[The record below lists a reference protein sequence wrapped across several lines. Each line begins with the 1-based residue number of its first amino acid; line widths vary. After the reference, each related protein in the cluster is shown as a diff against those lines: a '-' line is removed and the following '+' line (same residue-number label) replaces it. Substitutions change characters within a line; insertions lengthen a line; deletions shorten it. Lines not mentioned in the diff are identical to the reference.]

1 MKDFRKLE
9 VWQKAHGLVSAVYR
23 ETAGFPKEEIYGL
36 TSQIRRA
43 AVSMP
48 ANIAEGC
55 GRNGDAEL
63 AHFLQMASGS
73 ASELTYELELARD
86 LKYLTTEQY
95 ASLDSNLIEV
105 GKMLNVLIHR
115 IRSSSSTPPRAGR

>member
-9 VWQKAHGLVSAVYR
+9 VWQKAHGLVLAVYR
-23 ETAGFPKEEIYGL
+23 ETAGFPKKEIYGL
-36 TSQIRRA
+36 TSQVRRA

>member
-1 MKDFRKLE
+1 ME
-9 VWQKAHGLVSAVYR
+9 VWQKAHGLVLAVYR
-23 ETAGFPKEEIYGL
+23 ETAGFPKEETYGL

-43 AVSMP
+43 AVSIP

-63 AHFLQMASGS
+63 AHFLQMAAGS
-73 ASELTYELELARD
+73 ASELSYELELARD
-86 LKYLTTEQY
+86 LGYLTTDQH
-95 ASLDSNLIEV
+95 ASLSFTLDEI

-115 IRSSSSTPPRAGR
+115 IRSSINR